1 MNREKLERIIE
12 KIKSVRIAVIGDFC
26 LDAYWFIDQSKS
38 EISVE
43 TGKPVFS
50 VKQQRYSLGG
60 AGNVAGNLTAMGVRD
75 VRAFGVIGADHFGNE
90 MIRVMKEA
98 GIKTGN
104 LLIQE
109 ENWSTHVYVKPYIGD
124 VEQSRIDFGNFNRL
138 ATGTADMLIERVAGE
153 IMATDLIIINEQ
165 VISGIH
171 TPYLRDKLVSLINNF
186 PEKIF
191 IADSRNY
198 SDFYDGAYRKMNDT
212 EAAVLCG
219 INKDPADVVLYS
231 EVKEAALKL
240 YKKYGKP
247 LFVTRGEKG
256 SIIVDDKGITD
267 ICGLMILSKTD
278 TVGAGDS
285 YLAGVAATLAAGYDL
300 QIAAEIGTYVA
311 GVTVQKLFQTGTASP
326 SEIVQIGTDADLI
339 YNPELAEN
347 SRYAKYYE
355 DTEIEVVGD
364 MPAKLKITH
373 AIFDHDGTI
382 STLREGWE
390 QIMEPMMIKAI
401 LGSKFNEADEALYH
415 KVRLRVA
422 GFIDKTTG
430 IQTLVQMKGLTDLVR
445 EFGLVPENEILDEFG
460 YKKIYNDELLKMVR
474 SREAKLVSGEL
485 DIEDFTMKNAVLFLK
500 TLFGAGITLYLVS
513 GTDEED
519 VKNEAR
525 ILGYDNLFEGGIYGS
540 VGDITKDAKKI
551 LLDTILNGIGDTRMT
566 QVVTFGDGP
575 VEIRE
580 TRKRGGITVGIAG
593 NELKRHS
600 LNLAKRPRLIKA
612 GADFIIPDFSQIENI
627 LRILNI
633 EIN

>member
-247 LFVTRGEKG
+247 L
-256 SIIVDDKGITD
+256 
-267 ICGLMILSKTD
+267 
-278 TVGAGDS
+278 
-285 YLAGVAATLAAGYDL
+285 
-300 QIAAEIGTYVA
+300 
-311 GVTVQKLFQTGTASP
+311 
-326 SEIVQIGTDADLI
+326 
-339 YNPELAEN
+339 
-347 SRYAKYYE
+347 
-355 DTEIEVVGD
+355 
-364 MPAKLKITH
+364 
-373 AIFDHDGTI
+373 
-382 STLREGWE
+382 
-390 QIMEPMMIKAI
+390 
-401 LGSKFNEADEALYH
+401 
-415 KVRLRVA
+415 
-422 GFIDKTTG
+422 
-430 IQTLVQMKGLTDLVR
+430 
-445 EFGLVPENEILDEFG
+445 
-460 YKKIYNDELLKMVR
+460 
-474 SREAKLVSGEL
+474 
-485 DIEDFTMKNAVLFLK
+485 
-500 TLFGAGITLYLVS
+500 
-513 GTDEED
+513 
-519 VKNEAR
+519 
-525 ILGYDNLFEGGIYGS
+525 
-540 VGDITKDAKKI
+540 
-551 LLDTILNGIGDTRMT
+551 
-566 QVVTFGDGP
+566 
-575 VEIRE
+575 
-580 TRKRGGITVGIAG
+580 
-593 NELKRHS
+593 
-600 LNLAKRPRLIKA
+600 
-612 GADFIIPDFSQIENI
+612 
-627 LRILNI
+627 
-633 EIN
+633 